1 MPIIMTAS
9 TMNIIRIF
17 ILNAI
22 ISKIDNNILKC
33 YSIKTAPC
41 YKDNDIAPLYFQI
54 IMGARLCEAF
64 ITSFVSRKAAAVDA
78 GINNVNRI

>member
-1 MPIIMTAS
+1 MKYNKLNRCTIKYYIDIPLNLINNADNDDIY

-22 ISKIDNNILKC
+22 ISKIDNNILKY

-41 YKDNDIAPLYFQI
+41 YKDNDIAHRYI
-54 IMGARLCEAF
+54 
-64 ITSFVSRKAAAVDA
+64 SR
-78 GINNVNRI
+78 

>member
-1 MPIIMTAS
+1 MTIS

-17 ILNAI
+17 ILNEI

-41 YKDNDIAPLYFQI
+41 YKDNGIAHRYIF
-54 IMGARLCEAF
+54 R
-64 ITSFVSRKAAAVDA
+64 
-78 GINNVNRI
+78 